1 MYILESL
8 ILLHH
13 SSLARLLPLLHNAE
27 LALLRLETKLGEAV
41 LLLGLHRLRLGD
53 NATPLVHLQILPR

>member
-1 MYILESL
+1 MLDRRLL
-8 ILLHH
+8 ILHH
-13 SSLARLLPLLHNAE
+13 SSLACLAPLLHDAELPLLSLE
-27 LALLRLETKLGEAV
+27 SKLREAV